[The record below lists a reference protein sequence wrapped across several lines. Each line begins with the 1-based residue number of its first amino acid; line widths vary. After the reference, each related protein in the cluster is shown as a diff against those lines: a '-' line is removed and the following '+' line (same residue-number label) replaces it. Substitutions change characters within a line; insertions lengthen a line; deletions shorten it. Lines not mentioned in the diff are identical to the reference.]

1 MGPATEDSA
10 SYLPLARSVS
20 CKRRRARPA
29 SDHATTRIAIQRLSW
44 LSRDSQR
51 PSLPK
56 RGCGRRTAP
65 LTTMREQGEVRPP
78 HPNPSPPKRGRG
90 ASISSIRERISQH
103 RRSNRSAVAAR
114 LKGRTSLLLRQCDD
128 YSPTRLLCRPR
139 PRSGASLQWPGQP
152 PAGGASTHSPAARL
166 QDLKER
172 STDAPCDSRLL
183 QAEARP
189 RHSVETAWGLYSMTC
204 RPGCLAG
211 CGSRRPAGPMGVLGV
226 VYMRLRHEPSGK

>member
-10 SYLPLARSVS
+10 SYLPLAGSVS

-65 LTTMREQGEVRPP
+65 LTTMREQGAVHPP
-78 HPNPSPPKRGRG
+78 HPNPSLPKRGRG

-114 LKGRTSLLLRQCDD
+114 LKGRTSLLLRQCEKIQSD
-128 YSPTRLLCRPR
+128 
-139 PRSGASLQWPGQP
+139 AP
-152 PAGGASTHSPAARL
+152 PVPAAAAVRCVAAMAW
-166 QDLKER
+166 
-172 STDAPCDSRLL
+172 SA
-183 QAEARP
+183 AR
-189 RHSVETAWGLYSMTC
+189 RGSVHS
-204 RPGCLAG
+204 LAG
-211 CGSRRPAGPMGVLGV
+211 CSPPGPQRAVN
-226 VYMRLRHEPSGK
+226 